1 VSRPTHQEHNA
12 SSSAVVPLSGRRE
25 RVELAEFTFTRTPS
39 GQCSAQVSLEWHS
52 SAFIG
57 RAIGQSSTFGDFRV
71 CAEAALRALEEFAKD
86 AIQFELLGIKHV
98 RAFDSDL
105 LIVSV
110 SVRQDGATMR
120 LVGCCLADSDTRRGA
135 AMAVL
140 NATNRLL
147 ANYIMT
153 RE

>member
-1 VSRPTHQEHNA
+1 MHQQRPA
-12 SSSAVVPLSGRRE
+12 GSSSVVPLSGRRE

-39 GQCSAQVSLEWHS
+39 GQCSAQVSLEWDDKN
-52 SAFIG
+52 FGG
-57 RAIGQSSTFGDFRV
+57 RAIGQSSTFGDYRV

-110 SVRQDGATMR
+110 SARQDGATTR
-120 LVGCCLADSDTRRGA
+120 LVGCCLADSDTRR
-135 AMAVL
+135 
-140 NATNRLL
+140 
-147 ANYIMT
+147 
-153 RE
+153 